1 MNKMLKLPNINIVGL
16 TGMSGAGKSTVSTE
30 FMLEDYYVI
39 NCDLL
44 ARLISS
50 EQDFLREVSA
60 KFEENLI
67 GKDGKLDRVKTAE
80 VVFADP
86 KKNRKYLDIIFPRIT
101 FDILN
106 TVKTCGRKN
115 ILIDAPL
122 LFEAKMNIICG
133 CVVSVVASEKTCISR
148 IVARDNISE
157 QMAKARLSAQHSEK
171 FFRERSD
178 FIIENSNKS
187 LDDLEK
193 AASEIAKKIRKGE

>member
-1 MNKMLKLPNINIVGL
+1 MLDLPNINIVGL
-16 TGMSGAGKSTVSTE
+16 TGMSGAGKSTVSGE

-50 EQDFLREVSA
+50 EQDFLNEVSA

-67 GKDGKLDRVKTAE
+67 GKDGKLDRAKTAE
-80 VVFADP
+80 IVFADP
-86 KKNRKYLDIIFPRIT
+86 GKNRKYLDIILPRIT
-101 FDILN
+101 FAVINLI
-106 TVKTCGRKN
+106 KTCGWNN
-115 ILIDAPL
+115 ILLDAPL

-133 CVVSVVASEKTCISR
+133 HIVSVVAGNETCISR
-148 IVARDNISE
+148 IVARDNIPE
-157 QMAKARLSAQHSEK
+157 QMARARLSAQHDEK

-178 FIIENSNKS
+178 FIIENSDKS

-193 AASEIAKKIRKGE
+193 SASEIAKKIRKGE